1 MRYLL
6 PCNPFFINH
15 VIMDTSILLIIIVS
29 CYVGIALACSISADA
44 KNEPHALGKG
54 CIWPFYL
61 VVHNTKAWIQLIQ
74 NFKTKV
80 NSFKNSNEC

>member
-1 MRYLL
+1 MDVYLQ
-6 PCNPFFINH
+6 I
-15 VIMDTSILLIIIVS
+15 IIIVS
-29 CYVGIALACSISADA
+29 CYVGIALAFSIFSAI

-61 VVHNTKAWIQLIQ
+61 MVHSAKEWIQLIQ

-80 NSFKNSNEC
+80 NSFKNSK